1 MVNNR
6 ESIGHIADK
15 MRFMKH
21 GWEHICLRKKNING
35 MYLCY
40 IADL

>member
-1 MVNNR
+1 MVNNC

-15 MRFMKH
+15 MTFMKH
-21 GWEHICLRKKNING
+21 GWEHMLKKKNING

-40 IADL
+40 IANL